1 MAQDVLSELSLA
13 AAWGRSSHVPS
24 LVIFGVIAEGFVLLA
39 SGGLGLCVQAGA
51 DGYVESKIASHPDI
65 KPCRL
70 ARLKTKVEA
79 IDQQIASDASSEIE
93 QVQMRTVRRLFINTI
108 RNHS

>member
-1 MAQDVLSELSLA
+1 VARFGGASDIPA
-13 AAWGRSSHVPS
+13 F
-24 LVIFGVIAEGFVLLA
+24 VIFGAMVEGVALLA
-39 SGGLGLCVQAGA
+39 SGALGLCVQAGA
-51 DGYVESKIASHPDI
+51 DGYVESRIASHPDI

-70 ARLKTKVEA
+70 ARLRTKVEA
-79 IDQQIASDASSEIE
+79 IEQQIASDASSEIE